1 MRPGQGKDD
10 HLIYKGIEYFIDRSL
25 CHVPTWLAAAWWRIH
40 TTEENPK
47 RLGNNIDYLNKE
59 QKTLDQVTTS
69 ILDRLHSFLSITI
82 HAIQHTNTY
91 PYTPFL
97 YYPFLTP
104 NPTFLY
110 NLILLGQ
117 PIHNLKVNLP
127 TQPMNRLRK
136 VIKEVRKRTDKKS
149 SENDIEAVSFRRLRR
164 QRKGNEKENRQ
175 TTLKK

>member
-1 MRPGQGKDD
+1 M
-10 HLIYKGIEYFIDRSL
+10 
-25 CHVPTWLAAAWWRIH
+25 
-40 TTEENPK
+40 
-47 RLGNNIDYLNKE
+47 DYLNKE

-82 HAIQHTNTY
+82 HSIQHTNTY

-149 SENDIEAVSFRRLRR
+149 SENDLRLRLLGGSGDKEKEMKRKIDRRL
-164 QRKGNEKENRQ
+164 
-175 TTLKK
+175 KKVIGMIF